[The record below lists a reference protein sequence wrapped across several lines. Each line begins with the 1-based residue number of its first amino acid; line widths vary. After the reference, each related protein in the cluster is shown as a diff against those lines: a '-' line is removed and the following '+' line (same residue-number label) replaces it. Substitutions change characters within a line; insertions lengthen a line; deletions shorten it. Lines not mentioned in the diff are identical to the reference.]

1 MSDFNGR
8 IGEITDAFERSP
20 HDVAG
25 ALLTIRRVLQA
36 ERADGWLGGYSDGS
50 SDQRAQARADRERLA
65 KEHENF
71 TASLIARAP
80 IEWSGEG
87 TPGEIA
93 ARYVRALEA
102 AFENAHGRLPVPG
115 DYKPPVEDSAEGNG
129 NG

>member
-8 IGEITDAFERSP
+8 IGDIVAAFEEYPAGDSNTRLVVRKTLRAE
-20 HDVAG
+20 HD
-25 ALLTIRRVLQA
+25 
-36 ERADGWLGGYSDGS
+36 DGWKQGYLDGA
-50 SDQRAQARADRERLA
+50 DDTRQDARIRCERLA
-65 KEHENF
+65 KEHETF

-102 AFENAHGRLPVPG
+102 AFENAHGRLPVPD
-115 DYKPPVEDSAEGNG
+115 DYQPPVGDSAEGET
-129 NG
+129 